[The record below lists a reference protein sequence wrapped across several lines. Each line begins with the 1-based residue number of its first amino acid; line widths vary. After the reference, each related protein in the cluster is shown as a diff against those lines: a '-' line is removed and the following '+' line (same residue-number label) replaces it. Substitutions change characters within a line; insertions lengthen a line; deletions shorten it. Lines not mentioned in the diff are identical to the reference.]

1 MIAKVW
7 VDEQVKAQVKG
18 VLFGGRVRGRS
29 RGSCSIGLHLQHD
42 DQGRKNGSCPRR
54 YTHL

>member
-1 MIAKVW
+1 MGEVEEAAAW
-7 VDEQVKAQVKG
+7 
-18 VLFGGRVRGRS
+18 
-29 RGSCSIGLHLQHD
+29 GLHLQHD

>member
-7 VDEQVKAQVKG
+7 VEEKVKAQVKG
-18 VLFGGRVRGRS
+18 VLFGGRVRGQS
-29 RGSCSIGLHLQHD
+29 GGSCGMGFHLQHD

-54 YTHL
+54 CTHL